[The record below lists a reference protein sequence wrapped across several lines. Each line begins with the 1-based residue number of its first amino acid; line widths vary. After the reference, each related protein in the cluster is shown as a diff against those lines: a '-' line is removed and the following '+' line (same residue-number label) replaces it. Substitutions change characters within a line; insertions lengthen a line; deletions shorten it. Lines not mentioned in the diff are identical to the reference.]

1 MGVSPCTTN
10 ITVEF
15 ECQFRVHLKDGSITT
30 ILAAFCK
37 ILPQMLTDFIEKVVI
52 GLGEYAMSQ
61 KKKPFCCDECG
72 NDEEFIWKTKHGKPT
87 KILTVF
93 QWVIL
98 RQLQVQCKKCGRKIY
113 LLRKLLGMEPMQRIP
128 ADTYRKLGLMGSL
141 TTYRVAEKIVT
152 MFGWAVDKMTVWKSV
167 QKTAEELE
175 FKLDP
180 NEKPCGEADGTGIGI
195 NGIEKRGKELKVFV
209 QYKKGGGIRVA
220 GVAIGNYNGNWQ
232 GLFKNSM
239 DVFKS
244 FGRFL
249 LITDG
254 DTSIFD
260 SLRGKV
266 SVLFQRCLWHIP
278 HQLKYVLWKDKDKVK
293 RKSQEWLHVMSEVL
307 EICAIRPLVDCEE
320 TIKAM
325 VASKKERLDK
335 VIEYCRNR
343 EYKATVEYLEN
354 AKGDMF
360 TAINNRLHGK
370 TTSRV
375 ERVFKT
381 VNMRIN
387 VGKWSTAGGLN
398 VTKVR
403 LAYYYNGFDA

>member
-1 MGVSPCTTN
+1 
-10 ITVEF
+10 
-15 ECQFRVHLKDGSITT
+15 
-30 ILAAFCK
+30 
-37 ILPQMLTDFIEKVVI
+37 
-52 GLGEYAMSQ
+52 
-61 KKKPFCCDECG
+61 
-72 NDEEFIWKTKHGKPT
+72 
-87 KILTVF
+87 
-93 QWVIL
+93 
-98 RQLQVQCKKCGRKIY
+98 
-113 LLRKLLGMEPMQRIP
+113 
-128 ADTYRKLGLMGSL
+128 MGSL

-152 MFGWAVDKMTVWKSV
+152 MFGWAIDKMTVWKSV

-232 GLFKNSM
+232 GLFKNSLE
-239 DVFKS
+239 VFKS

-260 SLRGKV
+260 SLKGKV

-278 HQLKYVLWKDKDKVK
+278 HQLKYVLWKDKDKVV
-293 RKSQEWLHVMSEVL
+293 RKSQEWLYVMSEAL

-325 VASKKERLDK
+325 VASKKERLNK
-335 VIEYCRNR
+335 VIEYCRDR